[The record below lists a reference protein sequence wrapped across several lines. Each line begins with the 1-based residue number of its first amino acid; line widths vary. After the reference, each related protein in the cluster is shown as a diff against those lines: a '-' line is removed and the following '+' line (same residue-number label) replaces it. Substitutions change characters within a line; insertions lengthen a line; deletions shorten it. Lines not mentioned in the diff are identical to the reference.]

1 MSFPPKGSLNTS
13 PRQLIITIV
22 SIQYQVNPR
31 NILMIIKLIQILQKK
46 SRILN
51 IKIENSQSSLV
62 FGSTNFLPCYKSST
76 SSLNIRSFL
85 SPQALP
91 HIFNQLLLDSDREI
105 ALLFL
110 LWVIYRSK

>member
-22 SIQYQVNPR
+22 SIPYQMNPG
-31 NILMIIKLIQILQKK
+31 NILMIIELIQILQKK

-51 IKIENSQSSLV
+51 IKIKNSQSSLV
-62 FGSTNFLPCYKSST
+62 LGSTNFLPCYKSST

-105 ALLFL
+105 KTTH
-110 LWVIYRSK
+110 VIYWEGR